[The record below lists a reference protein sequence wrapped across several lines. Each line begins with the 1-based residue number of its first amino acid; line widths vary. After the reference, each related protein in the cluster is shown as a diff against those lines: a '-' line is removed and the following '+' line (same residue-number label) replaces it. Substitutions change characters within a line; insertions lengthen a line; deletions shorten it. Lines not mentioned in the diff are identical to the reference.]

1 MKKKDTVFDYLIQI
15 FMIYGVTMVC
25 ICTFCVMFG
34 ENAREVSTLFA
45 LGSQGISVNTML
57 QFFMLSVIIATLR
70 FLLFTDGLVKNIPLV
85 VRMLLMFGMVI
96 AVIVL
101 FVVWF
106 GWFPVNMWQPW
117 VMFCV
122 CFLVSAI
129 ISTVLSYVKEQ
140 HENKKM
146 EEALNELKKG
156 I

>member
-1 MKKKDTVFDYLIQI
+1 MKKKNTVFDYLIQI

-25 ICTFCVMFG
+25 ICAFCMMFG

-57 QFFMLSVIIATLR
+57 QFFVLSVIIATLR
-70 FLLFTDGLVKNIPLV
+70 FVLFTDGLVKNIPMV
-85 VRMLLMFGMVI
+85 VRTLLMFSVII

-117 VMFCV
+117 VMFFV

-129 ISTVLSYVKEQ
+129 VSAVLSYVKEQ